1 MILVLM
7 PFIFVAVFLLA
18 LYAII
23 RGSDSLNGL
32 LRRLDAMNAHCDK
45 KIAGLEREKADLQ
58 GGEMLEQWA
67 KERQSQ

>member
-1 MILVLM
+1 M
-7 PFIFVAVFLLA
+7 PFILAAVFLLS

-32 LRRLDAMNAHCDK
+32 IRRLDNMNERCDK

-67 KERQSQ
+67 KERKNQ